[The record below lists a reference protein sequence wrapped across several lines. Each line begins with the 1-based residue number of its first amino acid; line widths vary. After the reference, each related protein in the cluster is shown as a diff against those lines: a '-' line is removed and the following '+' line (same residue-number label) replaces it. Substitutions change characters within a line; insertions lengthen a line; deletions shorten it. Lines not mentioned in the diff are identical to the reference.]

1 MSPGRISYING
12 MRWKSSKRKHKD
24 SNVPMRSW
32 RRSNESWMNAEN
44 KDLNNCL
51 IMVST
56 LPVNTLTEGE
66 KGEITSFEGGI
77 FFFE

>member
-1 MSPGRISYING
+1 
-12 MRWKSSKRKHKD
+12 
-24 SNVPMRSW
+24 
-32 RRSNESWMNAEN
+32 
-44 KDLNNCL
+44 
-51 IMVST
+51 MVST